1 MKKAVLTLGMLL
13 LSLVAAA
20 CTGDSVDGTGDA
32 PSPQQTPLGYEDR
45 ETEASPEPT
54 VEETAPDFKNREGDI
69 SFYFETVELEPVPEL
84 MPVLQLRPKAI
95 DSDWARTMAEAIF
108 GENRLYEYSS
118 QEGEPVECQWLF
130 HNEKYYYEEDADE
143 TVYTHRFPYGKTV
156 ELVATAEMDGLPYR
170 FNVNNR
176 EAEDF
181 RNHSMYAL
189 LMPPMWPGTP
199 EYTPWMVENGV
210 YSDSEPSPEEV
221 QAIEEKAGEM
231 IAAMGLGDWELEA
244 RTDVVKY
251 AYFKGEVVLPEENY
265 TSYDIVVDCSP
276 VYDGVAVTR
285 HPMLSN
291 LQSTDEEAS
300 NYYYEEMELRYTADG
315 RLQQLVYRSPHEVLD
330 SYETPVIALDFEDIE
345 TLLKELSPED
355 ILWERAMKENE
366 DYSFGEA
373 EVFSMELGL
382 SRTKLDDTDFLL
394 IPTLTVKGIFT
405 VNYETTKE
413 IKAIYG
419 TRKDPLDLLIID
431 LRDGSA
437 IKLPNPEK

>member
-1 MKKAVLTLGMLL
+1 MEKAVLILGMLL
-13 LSLVAAA
+13 LSLAAAA
-20 CTGDSVDGTGDA
+20 CTGDSVDA
-32 PSPQQTPLGYEDR
+32 SSPQQTPSNYEAR
-45 ETEASPEPT
+45 GTEASPEPT
-54 VEETAPDFKNREGDI
+54 VEEDVPDFKNREGDI
-69 SFYFETVELEPVPEL
+69 SFYLGDVELESVPEL

-95 DSDWARTMAEAIF
+95 DSDWARTMAKAIF
-108 GENRLYEYSS
+108 GETKLYEYGS

-130 HNEKYYYEEDADE
+130 YNEEYYYEENGDA
-143 TVYTHRFPYGKTV
+143 TAYTGDFPYGKTV
-156 ELVATAEMDGLPYR
+156 ELIATAEMDGLPYR

-189 LMPPMWPGTP
+189 MMPPMWPGTP

-210 YSDSEPSPEEV
+210 YSDSEPGPEEV
-221 QAIEEKAGEM
+221 QAIEEKAREM

-244 RTDVVKY
+244 RTDVEKY

-276 VYDGVAVTR
+276 VYGGVAVTR

-291 LQSTDEEAS
+291 LRSSDEEAS

-315 RLQQLVYRSPHEVLD
+315 RLQQLIYRSPHEVID
-330 SYETPVIALDFEDIE
+330 SYETPVLALDLEDVE
-345 TLLKELSPED
+345 ALLKELRPED
-355 ILWERAMKENE
+355 ILREGAMKENE

-394 IPTLTVKGIFT
+394 IPTLTVKGTFT

-413 IKAIYG
+413 IQAIYG
-419 TRKDPLDLLIID
+419 TRKDPLDLLVID

-437 IKLPNPEK
+437 IKLPNPEE